1 MSNNNQDNEESIN
14 ENDDNDDVFE
24 ISPSKEKEI
33 IVESIKKINKIRKRC
48 LNKI

>member
-24 ISPSKEKEI
+24 ISPIKEEEI
-33 IVESIKKINKIRKRC
+33 IVQSIK
-48 LNKI
+48 